1 MHGQHIIISQTN
13 IYIFSTFVRRL
24 TLLFLT
30 QMMYIPGLDIGF
42 SSVTH
47 ECLSMLS
54 TNTKDIR
61 YVSFPGS

>member
-42 SSVTH
+42 SSDPRMPKH
-47 ECLSMLS
+47 ALHQ
-54 TNTKDIR
+54 
-61 YVSFPGS
+61 Y